1 MGETGD
7 LRLSGSIIRKS
18 RIIFTKER
26 RKIKQ
31 KSRCLNHSNEQ
42 IYQVNIQ
49 KQEQIKDSLMSKGVG
64 VRFLD
69 FFSFILNI
77 P

>member
-31 KSRCLNHSNEQ
+31 KSGCLTHSNEQ
-42 IYQVNIQ
+42 INQVNIQ
-49 KQEQIKDSLMSKGVG
+49 KQVQIKDSWMYKGVG
-64 VRFLD
+64 VCFVD